1 MTSAASKKLDAL
13 AKTLGHKFADL
24 DLLRRALTHSSAKVR
39 TPKVRDYERLEF
51 LGDRVLGLVVA
62 EMLLAEF
69 PEAEEGELAR
79 RFNRLVQKETCA
91 KVAEDMDLGAYVI
104 MSANEA
110 RSGGRAKK
118 TILGDACEAVLGALF
133 LDGGYEV
140 TRKTIRRY
148 WSERVLDD
156 AAPLRDA
163 KSALQEWAQG
173 KGLDL
178 PQYVV
183 SSQAGPDHE
192 PHFTTHVKVQ
202 GLEPTTGEGASKRA
216 AQQAAAK
223 AMLVRE
229 GVWNDAD

>member
-1 MTSAASKKLDAL
+1 MTSAASKRLDAL
-13 AKTLGHKFADL
+13 AKSLGHTFADP

-62 EMLLAEF
+62 EMLLKKF

-79 RFNRLVQKETCA
+79 RFNRLVQKDTCA

-110 RSGGRAKK
+110 KSGGRAKR

-133 LDGGYEV
+133 VDAGYEV

-148 WSERVLDD
+148 WSDRLLDD
-156 AAPLRDA
+156 SAPLRDA

-178 PQYVV
+178 PQYIV

-192 PHFTTHVKVQ
+192 PHFTTRVNVQ

>member
-13 AKTLGHKFADL
+13 AKTLGHKFADQN
-24 DLLRRALTHSSAKVR
+24 LLRRALTHSSAKVR

-62 EMLLAEF
+62 ELLLDRF
-69 PEAEEGELAR
+69 PEANEGELAR
-79 RFNRLVQKETCA
+79 RFNRLVQKDTCA
-91 KVAEDMDLGAYVI
+91 QVAEEMDLGTYVI
-104 MSANEA
+104 MSSNEA
-110 RSGGRAKK
+110 KSGGRAKK

-133 LDGGYEV
+133 LDGGYDV
-140 TRKTIRRY
+140 TRKLIRRY
-148 WSERVLDD
+148 WSDRLLDD

-192 PHFTTHVKVQ
+192 PHFTTRVEVQ
-202 GLEPTTGEGASKRA
+202 GLRPTTGEGASKRA

-229 GVWNDAD
+229 GVWEDAD